1 MTVSSTVSTIAY
13 AGNSVTTVFA
23 IPFYFLDNSH
33 LAVTKTTGVTVVSL
47 ILGTDYTLT
56 GAGVLLGGSITLA
69 VAMPTGSTLTINRVL
84 PIIQTD
90 DYHSHDTFPA
100 ETMEKD
106 LDYLTMICQQ
116 LSTSIASLAGGGTL
130 TFQNIGAAGASS
142 YAGTS
147 GTVVQLKKIAGG
159 GSTTVTETA
168 SQITVSSAAT
178 GIDLTIDYPWT
189 GHHSWTKQAK
199 RTIPSN
205 VMKSL
210 EGGIDITDGGILLT
224 NDYVTMFDMRMRTDV
239 SVDGPVDASEG
250 GNFPIY
256 GQHLI
261 FGNCN
266 ANGFAGGGIRMQV
279 QTTAVRTFGAPG
291 VVGGYFGV
299 FNNGTDQGAF
309 GVHVDGYHSGTF
321 AGFSHSTYGL
331 SCEMFKNAAGGI
343 VAGGV
348 LRSNGTQIVDYGLGI
363 LHTTGAAGFNRGIQ
377 IGSPLIANGGFP
389 GGTGT
394 LTSCKVGI
402 DLTWASFTT
411 NIAMQIN
418 ANDYINLSGQPLAQS
433 AAPINVCAIRWNN
446 VNGNFQVNAF
456 GGEMFGV
463 NMTNGRIRQNG
474 QDAIAMFDGTTNYVF
489 KFASAG
495 KSANHATTGG
505 VEAPPAQVG
514 GYLRVNID
522 GSDRLIPWYSP

>member
-1 MTVSSTVSTIAY
+1 MTVSSTVSRITY
-13 AGNSVTTVFA
+13 AGNNVTTVFA
-23 IPFYFLDNSH
+23 IPFYFLADFH
-33 LAVTKTTGVTVVSL
+33 LAVTKVTGVTIVSL
-47 ILGTDYTLT
+47 IEFVDYTLV
-56 GAGVLLGGSITLA
+56 GQGVLGGGTITLT
-69 VAMPTGSTLTINRVL
+69 VAMPAGSNLDINRTL
-84 PIIQTD
+84 PIVQLD
-90 DYHSHDTFPA
+90 DYRAHDTFPA
-100 ETMEKD
+100 ETIEKD
-106 LDYLTMICQQ
+106 FDYLTMVAQQ
-116 LSTSIASLAGGGTL
+116 QATQIAALAGGSTL
-130 TFQNIGAAGASS
+130 TFQNIGAAGASV
-142 YAGTS
+142 YAGNA

-159 GSTTVTETA
+159 GSTTVTETS
-168 SQITVSSAAT
+168 SQITVTSAAT
-178 GIDLTIDYPWT
+178 GIDLTIDYNWT
-189 GHHSWTKQAK
+189 GHHNWNKQAK

-205 VMKSL
+205 SARSL

-224 NDYVTMFDMRMRTDV
+224 NDYVTMMDMRMRTDA

-291 VVGGYFGV
+291 IVGGYFGV

-348 LRSNGTQIVDYGLGI
+348 LRSNGSQIVDYGLGI
-363 LHTTGAAGFNRGIQ
+363 LHTTGAAGFNRAIQ
-377 IGSPLIANGGFP
+377 VGSPLIANGGFP

-402 DLTWASFTT
+402 DLTWASFTSGL
-411 NIAMQIN
+411 AMQIN

-446 VNGNFQVNAF
+446 VNGNFQVNGF
-456 GGEMFGV
+456 GSEFFGV

-495 KSANHATTGG
+495 KSTNHATTGG